1 MYVLFRVQS
10 VSLLQ
15 AAMQRGK
22 SRNIIYRKQ
31 FSQAHALTHSLPTE
45 KPKRRKYLPVTLF
58 ALIGLYEVFE

>member
-1 MYVLFRVQS
+1 MGQMYVLFRVES

-45 KPKRRKYLPVTLF
+45 EAKKKEIFACNTLC
-58 ALIGLYEVFE
+58 LDWIV